1 MRKVSLN
8 CGGNAVVIIKFGFEY
23 IILFMASIRIGIW
36 HRKSESQ
43 CNRERGGEKEV
54 GRGKNEIHFIGFPDA
69 EHTTQQNRANRELR

>member
-1 MRKVSLN
+1 M
-8 CGGNAVVIIKFGFEY
+8 VIIKFGFEY

-36 HRKSESQ
+36 HRKSGFQ
-43 CNRERGGEKEV
+43 CNRERREKEV

>member
-36 HRKSESQ
+36 HRKSES
-43 CNRERGGEKEV
+43 REREKEI